1 MQSRATTAVELE
13 RRGRLD
19 LDVGDERPE
28 DDPGAVFARDQHRV
42 LAVEADARAHR
53 ALAVDV
59 LVLVDE
65 HAVAAAELAAERI
78 EALAQEG
85 VVVAPRV
92 AWQPPLPPLRL
103 RALDPVAESGRDDRP
118 RLAVQQQLGVAG
130 DLGLRHR
137 EPHPGEEA
145 ALAALEDV
153 RLGLLVRPGRGRADD
168 VEAELRG
175 SSAQP
180 CGRHERIV
188 P

>member
-1 MQSRATTAVELE
+1 MQSRQRPQSSWSGAV
-13 RRGRLD
+13 GLD
-19 LDVGDERPE
+19 LDVGDERSE

-42 LAVEADARAHR
+42 LAEEADARTHR

-59 LVLVDE
+59 LVLVHE
-65 HAVAAAELAAERI
+65 HAIAAAELAAEGI

-85 VVVAPRV
+85 VVVAPCV
-92 AWQPPLPPLRL
+92 AWQPPLPRLRL

-137 EPHPGEEA
+137 EPHAGEEA

-153 RLGLLVRPGRGRADD
+153 RLGLLVRPGRGRAGH
-168 VEAELRG
+168 VEAEVGG
-175 SSAQP
+175 SASKL